1 MRLKHCAALVALTL
15 AGCGASA
22 PEIVPIETAPVTGV
36 AMYDGKPL
44 EDYRVYFYRSDH
56 PAQEP
61 ATARIDAE
69 GKFTLSVRESD
80 DGAIIG
86 LNQVWFS
93 YDPPIPPTDE
103 PYDLPE
109 PKVKLPEQYLKRETS
124 NLTVDVPKE
133 GLDGYTIELPQ

>member
-1 MRLKHCAALVALTL
+1 M
-15 AGCGASA
+15 
-22 PEIVPIETAPVTGV
+22 VPIETAPVTGV
-36 AMYDGKPL
+36 ATYEGKPL

-109 PKVKLPEQYLKRETS
+109 PKVKLPEEFLKRETS

-133 GLDGYTIELPQ
+133 GLEGYKIELP